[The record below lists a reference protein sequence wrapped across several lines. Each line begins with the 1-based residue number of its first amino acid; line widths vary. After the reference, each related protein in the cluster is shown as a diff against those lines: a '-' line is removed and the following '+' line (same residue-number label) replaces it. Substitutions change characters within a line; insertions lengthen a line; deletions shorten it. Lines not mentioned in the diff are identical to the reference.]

1 MGRRGI
7 RTHQFTL
14 MISRI
19 ESEADQI
26 TLYDN
31 LSDMY
36 QLNNIATE
44 RQDVIKELK
53 GELKMWLEKTN
64 DPWIKHLK

>member
-1 MGRRGI
+1 
-7 RTHQFTL
+7 
-14 MISRI
+14 
-19 ESEADQI
+19 
-26 TLYDN
+26 
-31 LSDMY
+31 MY